1 MSEARRP
8 ALFDAFP
15 ASIGK
20 LHYLSLGR
28 WPTAL
33 DIHAGDHSDLDCAQL
48 LIKRDDQSAAAYGGN
63 KIRKLEFLLAEARAG
78 GARGVITFGVAGS
91 NHALATTICASQCGL
106 QSYSLLTRQTNAS
119 YVRRNL
125 LCGHQAGATLI
136 ACDSEPDAA
145 ATSRR
150 LVAEAQTRGESLY
163 VITGGGSSTVGC
175 LGFVSAGLELAAQL
189 GETGLEPPE
198 LIYLALGTV
207 GTAAGLQLGLR
218 LAGLDTRLVPI
229 RVVREDIGS
238 PERFRRLYRGTLELL
253 RSVVREPLSVD
264 ADEVPPIRSDFIGPG
279 YARFT
284 AEGMAAIEEARRWL
298 GLSLD
303 PTYTGK
309 AFAAL
314 LADLRAGRLH
324 GRRVMFWD
332 TYSSRPQPAAALA
345 ADYHQLP
352 APFHWYFEHPLQP
365 LDPGA
370 GPGTGPGG

>member
-1 MSEARRP
+1 MSDARRP
-8 ALFDAFP
+8 ALFDTFP
-15 ASIGK
+15 ATIGK

-48 LIKRDDQSAAAYGGN
+48 LIKRDDQSAEAYGGN

-91 NHALATTICASQCGL
+91 NHALATTVCAS
-106 QSYSLLTRQTNAS
+106 QTNAS

-136 ACDSEPDAA
+136 ACDSEADAA
-145 ATSRR
+145 ATGRR

-163 VITGGGSSTVGC
+163 VIAGGGSSTVGC

-189 GETGLEPPE
+189 NESGLEPPE

-253 RSVVREPLSVD
+253 RSVIREPLRVD
-264 ADEVPPIRSDFIGPG
+264 ADEVPSIRHDFIGAG

-298 GLSLD
+298 GLPLD

-332 TYSSRPQPAAALA
+332 TYSSRPQPPAALA

-352 APFHWYFEHPLQP
+352 APFHWYFEHPVQP

-370 GPGTGPGG
+370 GPGG

>member
-1 MSEARRP
+1 MSETRRP
-8 ALFDAFP
+8 ALFEIFP
-15 ASIGK
+15 AAIGK
-20 LHYLSLGR
+20 LHHLSLGR
-28 WPTAL
+28 WPTPL
-33 DIHAGDHSDLDCAQL
+33 DIHAGDGLDFDCAQL
-48 LIKRDDQSAAAYGGN
+48 LIKRDDQSADAYGGN
-63 KIRKLEFLLAEARAG
+63 KIRKLEFLLADARAG

-91 NHALATTICASQCGL
+91 NHALATTVCASQCGL
-106 QSYSLLTRQTNAS
+106 ESYSLLTRQTNAS

-125 LCGHQAGATLI
+125 LCGHHAGARLM
-136 ACDSEPDAA
+136 ACENEADAA

-150 LVAEAQTRGESLY
+150 LVAEAQALGEPLY
-163 VITGGGSSTVGC
+163 VIAGGGSSTVGC

-189 GETGLEPPE
+189 SEAGLEPPE

-238 PERFRRLYRGTLELL
+238 PERFRRLYRGTLDLL
-253 RSVVREPLSVD
+253 RTVARQPLRVD
-264 ADEVPPIRSDFIGPG
+264 ADEVPAIRHDFVGPG

-284 AEGMAAIEEARRWL
+284 PEGMAAIEQARRWF
-298 GLSLD
+298 GLPLD

-332 TYSSRPQPAAALA
+332 TYSSRPLPPAALA

-352 APFHWYFEHPLQP
+352 APFHWYFEHPVQP

-370 GPGTGPGG
+370 NPGGGKRV